1 METMYDKLYKEYEQ
15 YNVGGIS
22 VATLGSD
29 LNSDFNEDEPLNRED
44 SKTAVVKLLQKIKE
58 NNGNVMVSG
67 GNAYTLAYVTDIID
81 VPLDDSQ
88 YKYSGGT
95 VPFMGMVLHG
105 YKEFCRQRHQSGGR
119 LPVHPL
125 KTIENGANPYFV
137 ICL

>member
-1 METMYDKLYKEYEQ
+1 MGTGVISPNVMETMYDKLYKEYEQ

-67 GNAYTLAYVTDIID
+67 GNAYTLAYVD
-81 VPLDDSQ
+81 
-88 YKYSGGT
+88 
-95 VPFMGMVLHG
+95 
-105 YKEFCRQRHQSGGR
+105 RHHRRSAR
-119 LPVHPL
+119 RFAV
-125 KTIENGANPYFV
+125 
-137 ICL
+137 